1 MPKSF
6 RDVKTGSDDGQRWE
20 EDLPFEMKDIRDI
33 AKGEYKAIR
42 LVGYVEPFMR
52 FWIPTEA
59 SKAYDPYKTKAKMY
73 PSVCVDFDSATEE
86 FTGNECLYRKAH
98 YSYIDDQS
106 GDTKW
111 DRLKPT
117 KNFLIFFIDRERQEE
132 RTGISLKKKV
142 LQSEKFSDIQCAT
155 VPTAFAKAV
164 QKAIELYEQKTKK
177 TNCDPTDA
185 DEGFDLFFQFDKDAK
200 AEAKYNIQLG
210 DAAPL
215 TKEEKRQATKVP
227 EAVNIY
233 PKDGVDK
240 ISASLARA
248 GYLIVESGQT
258 PEEALENKATRKAGA
273 MKAGVECIDDDE
285 EKPRKGKAK
294 AEEEEDFTDEE
305 DDLGL
310 GDDDDGDDFDDDDDA
325 EAEAEAEEK
334 PKKAS
339 KKSKKAEEDDF
350 DFDEDGDGDDGD
362 DFDDEDDE

>member
-6 RDVKTGSDDGQRWE
+6 RDVKTGADDGQKWE

-73 PSVCVDFDSATEE
+73 PSICVDFDSGTEE

-98 YSYIDDQS
+98 YSYIDENGEQ
-106 GDTKW
+106 KW

-132 RTGISLKKKV
+132 RTGIPLKKKC
-142 LQSEKFSDIQCAT
+142 LESKKFSDIQCAT

-177 TNCDPTDA
+177 KGCDPTDP
-185 DEGFDLFFQFDKDAK
+185 EGGFDLFFQFDKDAK

-210 DAAPL
+210 DASPL
-215 TKEEKRQATKVP
+215 EKGELRQVKYIP
-227 EAVNIY
+227 DAVDIY
-233 PKDGVDK
+233 PKDRPGLLRLVRLGLAVDL
-240 ISASLARA
+240 SAEHQVQD
-248 GYLIVESGQT
+248 GEVFDIT
-258 PEEALENKATRKAGA
+258 KAG
-273 MKAGVECIDDDE
+273 E
-285 EKPRKGKAK
+285 EWAK
-294 AEEEEDFTDEE
+294 AHDIRVCERVEP
-305 DDLGL
+305 LRG
-310 GDDDDGDDFDDDDDA
+310 
-325 EAEAEAEEK
+325 
-334 PKKAS
+334 
-339 KKSKKAEEDDF
+339 
-350 DFDEDGDGDDGD
+350 
-362 DFDDEDDE
+362 

>member
-6 RDVKTGSDDGQRWE
+6 RDVKTGSDDGQKWE

-52 FWIPTEA
+52 FWVPTEA
-59 SKAYDPYKTKAKMY
+59 AKAYDPYKTKAKMY

-98 YSYIDDQS
+98 YSHIDDN
-106 GDTKW
+106 GDKKW

-132 RTGISLKKKV
+132 RTGIALKKKC
-142 LQSEKFSDIQCAT
+142 LESQKFSDIQCAT

-177 TNCDPTDA
+177 KNCDPTDPE
-185 DEGFDLFFQFDKDAK
+185 EGFDLFFQFDKDAK

-210 DAAPL
+210 DASPL
-215 TKEEKRQATKVP
+215 EKGELRQAKYIP

-240 ISASLARA
+240 IAASLARA

-258 PEEALENKATRKAGA
+258 PEEAIEAKATKKAGA
-273 MKAGVECIDDDE
+273 MKAGVECIDEDE
-285 EKPRKGKAK
+285 DEKPRKGKAK
-294 AEEEEDFTDEE
+294 AEEEENFSDDD
-305 DDLGL
+305 DDLELGD
-310 GDDDDGDDFDDDDDA
+310 GDDDDDFGDDEEEETPKKESKKSEETTDDDDDDFGDDDFDDDD
-325 EAEAEAEEK
+325 
-334 PKKAS
+334 
-339 KKSKKAEEDDF
+339 
-350 DFDEDGDGDDGD
+350 
-362 DFDDEDDE
+362 EDDE